1 MRKKLDKNKNSNAES
16 KKGDDFYQMIATFN
30 NISDILWW

>member
-16 KKGDDFYQMIATFN
+16 KKGDDFYQMIPSAVK
-30 NISDILWW
+30 I